1 MYRVLLIYQKKIP
14 SVILCAS
21 IQLEYLQ
28 NCQLIKL
35 EENSIFHVTRKQCML
50 SDIIVL
56 VRGSTKSESIFAEKM
71 KKWGK
76 YIVYVLDDDLLNIPS
91 YSSSSVYFKENA
103 VRDSVVKLIRE
114 ADVFAATSEI
124 ILRKY
129 KSLGKR
135 VLIKEAVEVFDIS
148 HKIVRKKVRLGFAG
162 SVDRT
167 YEFESILSKVLH
179 DLKQKYNGKLMIEC
193 IGIMPASCGGDID
206 RCFDYQD
213 SYLEYIELMK
223 QRKWD
228 IGLAPLFSSEFNCCK
243 YFNKYLEYGR
253 FGIIGIYSDVLPYS
267 GKIVDGVNGI
277 LVKNTQEAWFSAL
290 DKLIQDQ
297 LNGGNYC
304 DFLRERILEDISEHY
319 SVDKCAG
326 EFYDDILKE
335 CCKRES
341 RNVGAVEFYIMLFKI
356 WFIRI
361 YYGGLRRFC
370 RLPMVKKLVS
380 RRTKI

>member
-1 MYRVLLIYQKKIP
+1 
-14 SVILCAS
+14 
-21 IQLEYLQ
+21 
-28 NCQLIKL
+28 
-35 EENSIFHVTRKQCML
+35 ML
-50 SDIIVL
+50 
-56 VRGSTKSESIFAEKM
+56 
-71 KKWGK
+71 
-76 YIVYVLDDDLLNIPS
+76 
-91 YSSSSVYFKENA
+91 
-103 VRDSVVKLIRE
+103 
-114 ADVFAATSEI
+114 
-124 ILRKY
+124 
-129 KSLGKR
+129 
-135 VLIKEAVEVFDIS
+135 
-148 HKIVRKKVRLGFAG
+148 
-162 SVDRT
+162 
-167 YEFESILSKVLH
+167 
-179 DLKQKYNGKLMIEC
+179 
-193 IGIMPASCGGDID
+193 
-206 RCFDYQD
+206 
-213 SYLEYIELMK
+213 
-223 QRKWD
+223 
-228 IGLAPLFSSEFNCCK
+228 CK
-243 YFNKYLEYGR
+243 YFNKYIEYGR

-267 GKIVDGVNGI
+267 GKIIDGVNGI
-277 LVKNTQEAWFSAL
+277 LVKNTREAWFSAL